1 MNEPIIKSLLDTD
14 LYKITMMQVV
24 FHQFPSAN
32 VKYSFKCRTKDV
44 NLALIKEDLEKEIK
58 SLCELKFTNEELNYL
73 RGLRYIKND
82 FVDFLEIF
90 SLREKHINVTSFDNG
105 EIEISIEGPW
115 LYTILFEVPVLALI
129 NELFYKYE
137 QGENRLT
144 IGRENLKNKIQ
155 LVKEYSKTKP
165 FLFSDFGTRRR
176 FSAKWQEEVV
186 STLKDELPNVFGGT
200 SNVYLAMK
208 YDLTPVGTMAHEYL
222 QAFQALGG
230 RLIDSQKNALE
241 AWAKEYRGDLGIAL
255 TDVIG
260 MKPFLKDFDLYF
272 CKLFDGVRHD
282 SGSPIDWA
290 NQMLEHYS
298 KNRIDPKTKRLIFS
312 DGLTFEKAIEIND
325 LFINVT
331 NPAYGI
337 GTNLTHDLGLTPLN
351 VVIKMVECNGQP
363 VAKLSDSP
371 GKTMCKD
378 ESYINYLK
386 HVFEVK

>member
-137 QGENRLT
+137 QGEHRLT

-260 MKPFLKDFDLYF
+260 MNPFLKDFDLYF